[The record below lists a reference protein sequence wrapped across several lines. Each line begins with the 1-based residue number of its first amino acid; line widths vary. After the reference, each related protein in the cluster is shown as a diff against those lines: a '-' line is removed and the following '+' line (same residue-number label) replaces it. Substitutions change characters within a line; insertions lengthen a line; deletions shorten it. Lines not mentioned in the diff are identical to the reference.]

1 MYRAPNGRLF
11 QDGGLK
17 NNNPIGLAVAEAR
30 DAWTDCHEVDIAVS
44 IGTGWSDS
52 RVAYKNEIY
61 SRFRHGWLKRCI
73 DTFENNLDS
82 AKLWRDYKR
91 SLNKELGER
100 HHRLDVKFSRTLP
113 TLDSTDEIEVLDT
126 ETKEYFEHDEAR
138 AQLRQ
143 TAEAL
148 LSSLFYP
155 VVGEIS
161 KVSEGYFAVEC
172 RILCRLEQKHQT
184 ALLERLKN
192 SGCVFHIHRQIFPIG
207 FEKQRNSLE
216 NGCPFELN
224 VHWNLSSL
232 TDKVHLLLAFGITDL
247 DGQRSQEDPQPELER
262 QYHISASPHQN
273 L

>member
-30 DAWTDCHEVDIAVS
+30 DAWTDCHDVDIAVS
-44 IGTGWSDS
+44 VGTGWSDS
-52 RVAYKNEIY
+52 RVAYKDAVC
-61 SRFRHGWLKRCI
+61 SRFSYGWLKRCI

-82 AKLWRDYKR
+82 AKLWSDYKR
-91 SLNKELGER
+91 SLKKELEER
-100 HHRLDVKFSRTLP
+100 HHRLDVKFPGTLP
-113 TLDSTDEIEVLDT
+113 TLDSTNEIEDLDT
-126 ETKEYFEHDEAR
+126 KTKEYFEHGEAR

-172 RILCRLEQKHQT
+172 RILCRLEQRHQT
-184 ALLERLKN
+184 TLLERLKK
-192 SGCVFHIHRQIFPIG
+192 SGCVFHIHRQTFPID
-207 FEKQRNSLE
+207 FKKQRISLE

-224 VHWNLSSL
+224 VHWNISSL
-232 TDKVHLLLAFGITDL
+232 ADQVHLLLTFGITDL
-247 DGQRSQEDPQPELER
+247 DGQHSQEDPQPTIER
-262 QYHISASPHQN
+262 QYHISASPFQN
-273 L
+273 Q